1 MLFTLKKIQ
10 QIKTCQGFL
19 APEAQWDECHRTKGL
34 AGCAGGGEESFVL
47 GNALLSKGESLLWDR
62 MVSLGLS
69 GPHARKLLVPSCH
82 PSPTPHLTCC
92 TNPVLGQGAEDL
104 KTVSMCM
111 E

>member
-1 MLFTLKKIQ
+1 M
-10 QIKTCQGFL
+10 
-19 APEAQWDECHRTKGL
+19 
-34 AGCAGGGEESFVL
+34 L